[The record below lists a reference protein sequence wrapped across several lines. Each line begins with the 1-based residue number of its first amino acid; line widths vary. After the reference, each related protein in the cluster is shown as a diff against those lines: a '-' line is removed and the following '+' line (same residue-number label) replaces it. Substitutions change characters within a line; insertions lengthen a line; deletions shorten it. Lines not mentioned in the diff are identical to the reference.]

1 MPKMPP
7 LPNSDATASVMRLL
21 EQNPGLTIA
30 DIEFDPLKREYRLR
44 ETADERISVGND
56 SGPGPQQE

>member
-1 MPKMPP
+1 MPQMPP
-7 LPNSDATASVMRLL
+7 LPNSDVTASVMRLL

-30 DIEFDPLKREYRLR
+30 DIEFDPLTREYRLR
-44 ETADERISVGND
+44 EDERISVGND